1 MILDESDYH
10 LIINA
15 LEEYSKKFEK
25 GSMSLHDL
33 QHLIENYEKKL
44 KGAER
49 EMKQPNDQCPYCD
62 EFSGDC
68 NNPEYAHMTK
78 RCTKE
83 CEWFVNWLKEGE

>member
-44 KGAER
+44 KELT
-49 EMKQPNDQCPYCD
+49 EK
-62 EFSGDC
+62 
-68 NNPEYAHMTK
+68 
-78 RCTKE
+78 
-83 CEWFVNWLKEGE
+83 